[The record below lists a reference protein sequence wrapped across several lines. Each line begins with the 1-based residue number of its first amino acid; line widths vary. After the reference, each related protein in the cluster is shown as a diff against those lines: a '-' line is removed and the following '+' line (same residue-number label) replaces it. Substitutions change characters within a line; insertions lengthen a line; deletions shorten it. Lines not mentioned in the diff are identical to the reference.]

1 MLVTD
6 SCWTIFGQVICSN
19 QIVMSIC
26 VSSNVYLIH
35 CSCLIARNLLPGL
48 KTCMEVS
55 SYMDNRAVAQRGGST
70 SLFSEDNGKADM
82 DYMVCAP
89 LRA

>member
-1 MLVTD
+1 
-6 SCWTIFGQVICSN
+6 
-19 QIVMSIC
+19 MSIC
-26 VSSNVYLIH
+26 VSSNGYLIH

-55 SYMDNRAVAQRGGST
+55 SYMDNRAAAQRGGSS

-89 LRA
+89 LHANSFT